1 MAPTTTSSNLARRAA
16 ASRADVA
23 TAATADSQDNLA
35 RSAPTLAETLQT
47 SQIRWRLH
55 AGWAQRLATTDDRF
69 GHWLADG
76 RATLVKHGTNR
87 LVYRVDRGDEPLYV
101 KRYRHRRGLA
111 RLAPLLRGSPAR
123 REWNKALELS
133 RRGIPT
139 AMPVALGEDLRAG
152 IPSDSLLVTREIPAS
167 QSLDQFL
174 QDELPRWTATEQR
187 ATRRWL
193 ACSLARLVAAT
204 HRAGVRHDDLHAGNI
219 LVNLAAARRPRTQ
232 RRSGV
237 DELTADRVTNEAA
250 TTELQVPPLF
260 LIDLPGVSFG
270 RPLGRRASL
279 TSLVMLAAGL
289 FEHSTSR
296 EQWRCWR
303 TYLASRPDLSLD
315 EPRAVAQSIVARVL
329 TYQRA
334 LARSRDRRAL
344 ATNRDFRRIN
354 IGPTICH
361 ATQELSPD
369 VLAMALRAIEA
380 GESETIAEV
389 VIESCARGATADVE
403 KVSGTFSSARDG
415 RPSVEREKVPDTFSP
430 PAPGSEATSRAPRL
444 VVHRVPAGRWP
455 WNWLE
460 HPARRAWR
468 LAQALASRDIATERP
483 LASLVPRWFAP
494 WRDGYLV
501 FAPATPLAEVLDETL
516 ASLEQGDARD
526 ARRLAEACGAAL
538 GKMHRWRVSCPLS
551 IATFAVR
558 RKCDAFEIVLTDW
571 AQAQLPRWATTR
583 QAERRA
589 LRDLAALR
597 GELRKGS
604 LAAEKVSGTFSRST
618 DGRPSRA
625 EEKVPDTFSV
635 ALGAT
640 AGLPSSA
647 RSDAELTDDLAA
659 STVAGRF
666 RTSPPLRI
674 SRTWLARAL
683 RAYVAVQ
690 LREPAAWRELWR
702 HLAE

>member
-1 MAPTTTSSNLARRAA
+1 MAPTTISSNLARRAA

-23 TAATADSQDNLA
+23 AAAAADSQDNLA

-47 SQIRWRLH
+47 SHIRWLLQ
-55 AGWAQRLATTDDRF
+55 AGWAQRLATTDERF

-111 RLAPLLRGSPAR
+111 RLAPLWRGSPAR

-174 QDELPRWTATEQR
+174 LDELPRWTATEQR

-219 LVNLAAARRPRTQ
+219 LVNLAAARRLETPR
-232 RRSGV
+232 RANI
-237 DELTADRVTNEAA
+237 DEAVTDDAA
-250 TTELQVPPLF
+250 TDALFTPLF

-303 TYLASRPDLSLD
+303 TYLASRPDFSL
-315 EPRAVAQSIVARVL
+315 ENPRAVAQSIVARVL

-344 ATNRDFRRIN
+344 ATNRDFQRIE
-354 IGPTICH
+354 TSRAVCY
-361 ATQELSPD
+361 ATQELLPSTLQA
-369 VLAMALRAIEA
+369 VLRVSASSSAGIEPT
-380 GESETIAEV
+380 S
-389 VIESCARGATADVE
+389 GATAGDFAAPATENTCPTRSEGELSSSRQPPRQPRSDQQNSANECAQPRDIADLTPTHQEPPRTLAAPRASVDVQPSPSSE
-403 KVSGTFSSARDG
+403 KVSGTFSSSTDG
-415 RPSVEREKVPDTFSP
+415 RPSHAEEKVPDTFSP
-430 PAPGSEATSRAPRL
+430 ASFDTASRTPQL
-444 VVHRVPAGRWP
+444 VAHRVTAARWP

-468 LAQALASRDIATERP
+468 LAQALASRGIATERP

-501 FAPATPLAEVLDETL
+501 FASTVPAMPLAELL
-516 ASLEQGDARD
+516 ASLQSGDSRD
-526 ARRLAEACGAAL
+526 ARRLAETCGAAL
-538 GKMHRWRVSCPLS
+538 GRLHRWRVKCPTLS
-551 IATFAVR
+551 IGSFAVR
-558 RKCDAFEIVLTDW
+558 RKSDAFEILLNDW
-571 AQAQLPRWATTR
+571 APAQLPRWSTPG

-597 GELRKGS
+597 GELR
-604 LAAEKVSGTFSRST
+604 T
-618 DGRPSRA
+618 DTP
-625 EEKVPDTFSV
+625 V
-635 ALGAT
+635 
-640 AGLPSSA
+640 
-647 RSDAELTDDLAA
+647 
-659 STVAGRF
+659 
-666 RTSPPLRI
+666 

-702 HLAE
+702 QLAE

>member
-123 REWNKALELS
+123 REWKKALELS

-174 QDELPRWTATEQR
+174 LDELPRWTATEQR

-344 ATNRDFRRIN
+344 ATNRDFRRIKM
-354 IGPTICH
+354 GPALCY
-361 ATQELSPD
+361 ATQELSTD
-369 VLAMALRAIEA
+369 VWAMALRAIEVGTDEA
-380 GESETIAEV
+380 G
-389 VIESCARGATADVE
+389 AD
-403 KVSGTFSSARDG
+403 AAI
-415 RPSVEREKVPDTFSP
+415 
-430 PAPGSEATSRAPRL
+430 APGASGP
-444 VVHRVPAGRWP
+444 VVRRVPAGRWP

>member
-23 TAATADSQDNLA
+23 TAAAADSQDNLA

-47 SQIRWRLH
+47 SHIRWRLH
-55 AGWAQRLATTDDRF
+55 AGWAQRLATTDERF

-174 QDELPRWTATEQR
+174 LDELPRWTATEQR

-219 LVNLAAARRPRTQ
+219 LVNLAAARRLQATH
-232 RRSGV
+232 GAHALKV
-237 DELTADRVTNEAA
+237 VHDDATGEA
-250 TTELQVPPLF
+250 TTSSDAAAPLF

-289 FEHSTSR
+289 FAHSTSR

-303 TYLASRPDLSLD
+303 TYLACRPDLSL
-315 EPRAVAQSIVARVL
+315 ENPRAVAQSIVARVL

-344 ATNRDFRRIN
+344 ATNRDFRRIKM
-354 IGPTICH
+354 GPALCY

-369 VLAMALRAIEA
+369 VWAMALRAIEVGTDEA
-380 GESETIAEV
+380 G
-389 VIESCARGATADVE
+389 AD
-403 KVSGTFSSARDG
+403 AAI
-415 RPSVEREKVPDTFSP
+415 
-430 PAPGSEATSRAPRL
+430 APGASGP
-444 VVHRVPAGRWP
+444 VVRRVPAGRWP

-501 FAPATPLAEVLDETL
+501 FAPTAPATPLAEVLDETL
-516 ASLEQGDARD
+516 AGLEQGDARD

-538 GKMHRWRVSCPLS
+538 GKIHRWQVNCPLS
-551 IATFAVR
+551 IATFTVR
-558 RKCDAFEIVLTDW
+558 RKCDGFEILLADG
-571 AQAQLPRWATTR
+571 ALAHLPRWATTR
-583 QAERRA
+583 HAERRA

-597 GELRKGS
+597 GELR
-604 LAAEKVSGTFSRST
+604 T
-618 DGRPSRA
+618 DRP
-625 EEKVPDTFSV
+625 V
-635 ALGAT
+635 
-640 AGLPSSA
+640 
-647 RSDAELTDDLAA
+647 
-659 STVAGRF
+659 
-666 RTSPPLRI
+666 

-683 RAYVAVQ
+683 RAYATVQ

-702 HLAE
+702 QLLSPSVVSVCHCLPAD